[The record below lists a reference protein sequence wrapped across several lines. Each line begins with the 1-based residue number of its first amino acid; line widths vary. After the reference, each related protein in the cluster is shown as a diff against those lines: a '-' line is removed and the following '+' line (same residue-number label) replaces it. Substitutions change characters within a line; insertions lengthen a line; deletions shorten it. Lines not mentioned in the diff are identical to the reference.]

1 MAELFSDDWFV
12 MVLDE
17 ATTLP
22 KVAGVSFVFDAEI
35 TETPNGKVRAHGR
48 VIDGQ
53 LTSFQ
58 SGKFVPVDDGEAVDV
73 HFVAKHKRLAPVL
86 DGDVSPLVAFMR
98 GELKVDGAYER
109 VIDHLANQGDRQAL
123 EDFRAAVAAATD

>member
-12 MVLDE
+12 MVLDK
-17 ATTLP
+17 ARSLP
-22 KVAGVSFVFDAEI
+22 EVAGVSFVFDAEI
-35 TETPNGKVRAHGR
+35 AETPNGKVRAHGR
-48 VIDGQ
+48 VVDGQ
-53 LTSFQ
+53 LMSFE
-58 SGKFVPVDDGEAVDV
+58 SGKFVPAVDDEAVDV

-86 DGDVSPLVAFMR
+86 DGDVAPLVAFMR